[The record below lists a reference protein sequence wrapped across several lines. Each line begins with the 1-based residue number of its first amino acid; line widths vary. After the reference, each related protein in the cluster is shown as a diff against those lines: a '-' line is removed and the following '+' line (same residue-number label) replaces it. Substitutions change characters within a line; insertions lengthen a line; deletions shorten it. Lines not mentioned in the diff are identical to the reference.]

1 MIHKQIALLF
11 IRMIIY
17 SLTIA
22 GVCVYMI
29 RSQYTTLV
37 FTELNQTLIT
47 LKIHFSNQLLGFKV
61 ISQNY

>member
-1 MIHKQIALLF
+1 MIHKQITLLF

-29 RSQYTTLV
+29 HDLNTTLV
-37 FTELNQTLIT
+37 FTELNQTLT
-47 LKIHFSNQLLGFKV
+47 TFEIHFSNQLLGFKV